1 MTGALPVVRITTLRR
16 RGYAL
21 EAGTLAWNV
30 VGVVVL
36 AVIASRTGSVAI
48 LGFGLDSL
56 IEIGASI
63 VVIWEL
69 SGTGAARQA
78 RALRLIA
85 IAFLALAT
93 YLTVQAAVALLAQEH
108 PADGPAGI
116 LWTGIT
122 AVVMFLLA
130 AGKTVTGKQLGNPV
144 LVSEGRVTVIDGVL
158 AVAVLIG
165 LVLDAGLG
173 WWWADPLAA
182 LVVVFYAVRE
192 AAHILRG

>member
-1 MTGALPVVRITTLRR
+1 MTGALPAVRITTLRR

-21 EAGTLAWNV
+21 EAATLAWNV

-36 AVIASRTGSVAI
+36 AVIASRTGSVAV

-69 SGTGAARQA
+69 SGTGEARQA

-85 IAFLALAT
+85 VAFLALAT
-93 YLTVQAAVALLAQEH
+93 YLTVQAAIALLAQAH
-108 PADGPAGI
+108 PADGAAGI

-192 AAHILRG
+192 AVHILKG